1 MRTYT
6 FWNNKGGTGK
16 TSLCFQCVLE
26 YSLIHQDQRIL
37 VVDLCPQAN
46 LSELLL
52 GGMENNGAMH
62 LDALY
67 QSQPRKSIG
76 GYFEERMQTPFA
88 YATKVNPK
96 EYVSSPVKMN
106 ANIPQNVELVAGDRL
121 VELQSSFISSLT
133 ANKMP
138 SVNTYITVIA
148 WLRDLLQA
156 LEEYDVV
163 FIDTNPSFSIYTQIA
178 LAATDRLIV
187 PVMAD
192 DSSKRALSNVLSLIY
207 GYKLPSEIYAS
218 YTFNS
223 ELTKAGMSLPQIHLI
238 VKNRITQYM
247 GTAAAYRGVL
257 ASIDQEINTL
267 MNANHQYFSSNNVI
281 MEVRDFQTS
290 GVAAFAE
297 AKSFSQLVNDRRIRT
312 IGGERVQLDIN
323 QIQNNQQSI
332 AGIVARL

>member
-1 MRTYT
+1 M
-6 FWNNKGGTGK
+6 
-16 TSLCFQCVLE
+16 
-26 YSLIHQDQRIL
+26 
-37 VVDLCPQAN
+37 
-46 LSELLL
+46 
-52 GGMENNGAMH
+52 
-62 LDALY
+62 
-67 QSQPRKSIG
+67 
-76 GYFEERMQTPFA
+76 
-88 YATKVNPK
+88 
-96 EYVSSPVKMN
+96 
-106 ANIPQNVELVAGDRL
+106 
-121 VELQSSFISSLT
+121 
-133 ANKMP
+133 
-138 SVNTYITVIA
+138 
-148 WLRDLLQA
+148 
-156 LEEYDVV
+156 
-163 FIDTNPSFSIYTQIA
+163 
-178 LAATDRLIV
+178 
-187 PVMAD
+187 
-192 DSSKRALSNVLSLIY
+192 SLIY

-323 QIQNNQQSI
+323 QIQNNKQSI